1 VTQGAGN
8 VLTQL
13 RYRYFPDH
21 LIGEVLTKRWI
32 DNAIPF
38 LVLLVAI
45 VVFGILLPGFLTI
58 NGLSDLGRQ
67 FAEFGLIVLGLTIV
81 MISGGI
87 DLSVASVY
95 TLAVLLSLICVN
107 VEGWPVGLS
116 FLAVM
121 ALGVV
126 CGSINGYLI
135 GYLRLRAFLT
145 TLVTLII
152 FRSIYDIVFLR
163 TSTAIISSL
172 SDSDLWTFIGE
183 GTVLG
188 VPFSLVVTAVIAIAW
203 HIVLSRTRPGWRLT
217 AVGGARRS
225 AYNAG
230 IKVRR
235 TVCAAYIW
243 SSVLSALAGFLF
255 AARIG
260 STGADTGVGLEV
272 SALTAAV
279 LGGNSLGGGRGSVA
293 KAVMGALLVLIVTD
307 SLTSFGV
314 SGPINSTVLGCVLIG
329 PSS

>member
-1 VTQGAGN
+1 M
-8 VLTQL
+8 
-13 RYRYFPDH
+13 
-21 LIGEVLTKRWI
+21 
-32 DNAIPF
+32 
-38 LVLLVAI
+38 LVAI
-45 VVFGILLPGFLTI
+45 AVFGTLLPGFFTL

-87 DLSVASVY
+87 DLSVASVF

-172 SDSDLWTFIGE
+172 SDSDALDFHRRGN
-183 GTVLG
+183 
-188 VPFSLVVTAVIAIAW
+188 
-203 HIVLSRTRPGWRLT
+203 RPRRPLH
-217 AVGGARRS
+217 ARRH
-225 AYNAG
+225 
-230 IKVRR
+230 RR
-235 TVCAAYIW
+235 HRDR
-243 SSVLSALAGFLF
+243 LAHCPVAD
-255 AARIG
+255 AARMA
-260 STGADTGVGLEV
+260 ADRGRRRAALGL
-272 SALTAAV
+272 
-279 LGGNSLGGGRGSVA
+279 
-293 KAVMGALLVLIVTD
+293 
-307 SLTSFGV
+307 
-314 SGPINSTVLGCVLIG
+314 
-329 PSS
+329 

>member
-1 VTQGAGN
+1 
-8 VLTQL
+8 
-13 RYRYFPDH
+13 
-21 LIGEVLTKRWI
+21 LTKRWI

-183 GTVLG
+183 GTVLS
-188 VPFSLVVTAVIAIAW
+188 VPFTLVVTAVIAIAW

-217 AVGGARRS
+217 A
-225 AYNAG
+225 
-230 IKVRR
+230 
-235 TVCAAYIW
+235 
-243 SSVLSALAGFLF
+243 L
-255 AARIG
+255 RI
-260 STGADTGVGLEV
+260 
-272 SALTAAV
+272 
-279 LGGNSLGGGRGSVA
+279 
-293 KAVMGALLVLIVTD
+293 
-307 SLTSFGV
+307 
-314 SGPINSTVLGCVLIG
+314 
-329 PSS
+329 